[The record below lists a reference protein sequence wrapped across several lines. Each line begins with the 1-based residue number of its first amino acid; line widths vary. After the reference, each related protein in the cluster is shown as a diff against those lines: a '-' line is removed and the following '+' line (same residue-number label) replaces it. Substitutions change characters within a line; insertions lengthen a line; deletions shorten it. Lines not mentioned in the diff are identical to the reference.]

1 MSWVPSLPHLQW
13 LWGAGEERREMG
25 REVVLLSWSR
35 ARPAA
40 AALWAQR
47 RGTLAL

>member
-1 MSWVPSLPHLQW
+1 
-13 LWGAGEERREMG
+13 MG

-47 RGTLAL
+47 RGTLALGPSEKLESCLVQT